1 MFLALHL
8 EFVVILCA
16 MHIESVPNRKSHP
29 TILLRESYRADG
41 KVRKRTIANLTHWPE
56 PLVEGLRTLLRGGV
70 ALAKADEALTIA
82 RSLPHGHVA
91 AVLGT
96 AEQLGLPKLLGDRRD
111 GRLDRRYRD
120 LVVGLIVNRVIAPAS
135 KLATLRALNPET
147 AASSL
152 GERLGL
158 GEVEEREIYA
168 CLDWLLE
175 RQPRIEAGLAKAHL
189 AGGTLALYDVS
200 SSYLEGRCCP
210 LAKHG
215 YSRDH
220 RPDRPQIVYGLL
232 CNREGCP
239 VAVEVFE
246 GNTADP
252 ATLAPQVDKLKT
264 RFGLER
270 VVVVGDRGLITSAR
284 IREDLQPAGLDWITA
299 LRAPKIRELAD
310 GGPLQLSLFD
320 DRDLAEISSP
330 DYPGERLI
338 VCRNPL
344 LAAERRRKRDDL
356 LAATERDFS
365 RITLAVGR
373 KRAPLRGEAEIAL
386 AVGAVRDRHKMGK
399 HYELTITD
407 SSFAYR
413 RKADTIAAEARLD
426 GLYVIRTNLPKDA
439 FSAEQAVGAYKS
451 LSQVERAFRCL
462 KTVDLEIRPVF
473 HWTAPRVRAH
483 VFLCMLAYYVEFHM
497 RRRLAPILF
506 DDHDRTVAA
515 AERRS
520 IVAPA
525 QRSPAALRK
534 VATRRTD
541 DGLPVHSFRSLIDD
555 LATLCLNKVS
565 LPSNPKYRFD
575 LPTSPTPSRPAHSNC
590 SASAS
595 RLGRSQSAIT

>member
-1 MFLALHL
+1 
-8 EFVVILCA
+8 

-41 KVRKRTIANLTHWPE
+41 KVKKRTIANLTNWPE

-70 ALAKADEALTIA
+70 ALATADEALTIS

-96 AEQLGLPKLLGDRRD
+96 AEQVGLPKLLNERR
-111 GRLDRRYRD
+111 GGSASRRYRD
-120 LVVGLIVNRVIAPAS
+120 LVMALIVNRVIAPAS
-135 KLATLRALNPET
+135 KLATVRALNPQT

-158 GEVEEREIYA
+158 GEVAEREVYA
-168 CLDWLLE
+168 ALDWLVDQQE
-175 RQPRIEAGLAKAHL
+175 RIENALAKRHL
-189 AGGTLALYDVS
+189 LGGTLALYDVS
-200 SSYLEGRCCP
+200 SSYLEGRCCE

-239 VAVEVFE
+239 VAIEVFE

-252 ATLAPQVDKLKT
+252 MTLSHQVSKLKV
-264 RFGLER
+264 RFGLDR
-270 VVVVGDRGLITSAR
+270 VVVVGDRGMITSAR
-284 IREDLQPAGLDWITA
+284 IRGDLEPAGLDWITA
-299 LRAPKIRELAD
+299 LRAPKIQELAD

-320 DRDLAEISSP
+320 DRDLAEIASP

-344 LAAERRRKRDDL
+344 LAAQRHRKRADL
-356 LAATERDFS
+356 LAVTERDLS
-365 RITLAVGR
+365 RIKLAVER
-373 KRAPLRGEAEIAL
+373 QRAPLRGMAEIGL
-386 AVGAVRDRHKMGK
+386 QVGAVLDKHKMGK
-399 HYELTITD
+399 HYDLRI
-407 SSFAYR
+407 
-413 RKADTIAAEARLD
+413 ADTAFTYRQKEEAIATEARLD
-426 GLYVIRTNLPKDA
+426 GIYVIRTNLPA
-439 FSAEQAVGAYKS
+439 AALTAEQTVGAYKS
-451 LSQVERAFRCL
+451 LAQVERAFRCL
-462 KTVDLEIRPVF
+462 KTIDLEIRPVF

-497 RRRLAPILF
+497 RSRLAPLLF
-506 DDHDRTVAA
+506 DDHDRAAAA

-525 QRSPAALRK
+525 ERSPAAQRK
-534 VATRRTD
+534 GATRRTD
-541 DGLPVHSFRSLIDD
+541 DGLPVHSFRSLLSD

-565 LPSNPKYRFD
+565 LPSNQKYRFE
-575 LPTSPTPSRPAHSNC
+575 LPTKPTPLQARAGEL
-590 SASAS
+590 
-595 RLGRSQSAIT
+595 LGVSLGA

>member
-1 MFLALHL
+1 
-8 EFVVILCA
+8 

-41 KVRKRTIANLTHWPE
+41 KVKKRTIANLTNWPE

-70 ALAKADEALTIA
+70 ALATADEALTIS

-96 AEQLGLPKLLGDRRD
+96 AEQIGLPKLLSERR
-111 GRLDRRYRD
+111 GGSTSRRYRD
-120 LVVGLIVNRVIAPAS
+120 LVMALIVNRVIAPAS
-135 KLATLRALNPET
+135 KLATVRALNPQT

-158 GEVEEREIYA
+158 GEVAEREIYA
-168 CLDWLLE
+168 ALDWLLDQQE
-175 RQPRIEAGLAKAHL
+175 RIENALAKSHL
-189 AGGTLALYDVS
+189 IGGTLALYDVS
-200 SSYLEGRCCP
+200 SSYLEGRCCE

-239 VAVEVFE
+239 VAIEVFE

-252 ATLAPQVDKLKT
+252 MTLSHQVSKLKA
-264 RFGLER
+264 RFGLDR
-270 VVVVGDRGLITSAR
+270 VVVVGDRGMITSAR
-284 IREDLQPAGLDWITA
+284 IREDLKPAGLDWITA
-299 LRAPKIRELAD
+299 LRAPKIQELAD
-310 GGPLQLSLFD
+310 AGPLQLSLFD
-320 DRDLAEISSP
+320 DRDLAEIASP

-344 LAAERRRKRDDL
+344 LAAQRRRKRTDL
-356 LAATERDFS
+356 LAATERDLG
-365 RITLAVGR
+365 RIKLAVER
-373 KRAPLRGEAEIAL
+373 RRAPLRGTAAIGLE
-386 AVGAVRDRHKMGK
+386 VGAVLDNKHKMGK
-399 HYELTITD
+399 HYDLIISDTAFI
-407 SSFAYR
+407 YR
-413 RKADTIAAEARLD
+413 RKQDAIAAEARLD
-426 GLYVIRTNLPKDA
+426 GIYVIRTNLPA
-439 FSAEQAVGAYKS
+439 AALTAEQTVGAYKS
-451 LSQVERAFRCL
+451 LAQVERAFRCL
-462 KTVDLEIRPVF
+462 KTIDLEIRPVF

-497 RRRLAPILF
+497 RGRLAPILF
-506 DDHDRTVAA
+506 DDHDRDAAA
-515 AERRS
+515 AERPS

-525 QRSPAALRK
+525 ERSPAAQRK

-541 DGLPVHSFRSLIDD
+541 DGLPVHSFRSLLSD

-565 LPSNPKYRFD
+565 LPSNPKYRFE
-575 LPTSPTPSRPAHSNC
+575 LPTKPTPLQARAGEL
-590 SASAS
+590 
-595 RLGRSQSAIT
+595 LGVSLAT